1 MRMTRPPMVLA
12 GTARQTDKD
21 THRHADT
28 QDDKKKYT
36 FTRQTQIH
44 LKRTEV
50 TKIGGSDPQTQ
61 ILDRPTHKYIGI
73 NDTQTES
80 EQGGSCPEGKCP
92 TRNREG
98 TGNFPGGNMSRR
110 RVRRGSVRGETVRFP
125 LSVLPTSLN
134 KLAQLMLKLKRAESF
149 SVNKYVTLR

>member
-50 TKIGGSDPQTQ
+50 TKIGGSDP
-61 ILDRPTHKYIGI
+61 
-73 NDTQTES
+73 
-80 EQGGSCPEGKCP
+80 
-92 TRNREG
+92 
-98 TGNFPGGNMSRR
+98 
-110 RVRRGSVRGETVRFP
+110 
-125 LSVLPTSLN
+125 
-134 KLAQLMLKLKRAESF
+134 
-149 SVNKYVTLR
+149 